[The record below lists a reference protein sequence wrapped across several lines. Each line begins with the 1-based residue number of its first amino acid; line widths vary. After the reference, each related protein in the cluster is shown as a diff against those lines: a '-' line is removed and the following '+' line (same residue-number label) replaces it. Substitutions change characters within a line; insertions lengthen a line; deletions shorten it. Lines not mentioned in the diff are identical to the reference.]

1 MTGGARAT
9 LRRVGAMAG
18 ATAALAMG
26 LPALPA
32 FAVTGVTAAYWWQ
45 GNATGAAP
53 QVPAGGLYVS
63 ASPSGAQAV
72 STLRFTLAEGESAPV
87 VTLQVAQLES
97 ANAAAATGLNA
108 TPVLA
113 CPTKGSWQEPAGGH
127 GDLSAAP
134 AADCSHG
141 SVSGVLSADQKTM
154 KFDLSLLD
162 LASNTVDIELMPGQ
176 VSPPASGTVPGAP
189 TQVYPAFDMA
199 FAKVT
204 ENQIEVTEGAAG
216 GGTPVGGDAGGA
228 VAPPAAG
235 SGGAPSMP
243 SAAFTPPLASS
254 PGLEQ
259 SPVVAPATA
268 TDGGSSGVAPE
279 VADNNQALRPVAVQT
294 TRWDRGR
301 IILILLVANIGIYI
315 WWEGNRREAEGSRP
329 RRNLFD
335 PPPPSEAEAT

>member
-1 MTGGARAT
+1 MTT
-9 LRRVGAMAG
+9 MLRRAGAMAG
-18 ATAALAMG
+18 ATAALAMY

-32 FAVTGVTAAYWWQ
+32 FAVSGVTAAYWWQ

-63 ASPSGAQAV
+63 ASPAGAQAV
-72 STLRFTLAEGESAPV
+72 STLRFTLADGESAPV

-97 ANAAAATGLNA
+97 AGAAAATGLNA
-108 TPVLA
+108 TPILA
-113 CPTKGSWQEPAGGH
+113 CPTKGAWQEPAGGH
-127 GDLSAAP
+127 GDLSSAP

-162 LASNTVDIELMPGQ
+162 LGNTVDIEMLPGQ
-176 VSPPASGTVPGAP
+176 VNPPASGTVPGAP
-189 TQVYPAFDMA
+189 SQVYPAFDAA

-204 ENQIEVTEGAAG
+204 ESQIDVTQGAT
-216 GGTPVGGDAGGA
+216 GGTPVGGDTGGA
-228 VAPPAAG
+228 VAPAPA
-235 SGGAPSMP
+235 SGDGVPRMP

-254 PGLEQ
+254 PGLDQ

-268 TDGGSSGVAPE
+268 TDSGSTGVAPQ
-279 VADNNQALRPVAVQT
+279 VADGSQALRPVAVQT
-294 TRWDRGR
+294 TRWDLGR
-301 IILILLVANIGIYI
+301 IILILLVANMVIYI
-315 WWEGNRREAEGSRP
+315 WWDGNRRATEGGRP

-335 PPPPSEAEAT
+335 PPPPREPEAT